1 LSSKKDSDVE
11 ILLRSKYV
19 TEGLAALNEKL
30 KFNEMKLINSIDQML
45 HHTDDASKE
54 VNISTGELK
63 ELLRNFLQINEYKR
77 IQYKC

>member
-1 LSSKKDSDVE
+1 
-11 ILLRSKYV
+11 
-19 TEGLAALNEKL
+19 
-30 KFNEMKLINSIDQML
+30 MKLINSIDQML